1 MPCMMHG
8 LMRKRGIVVVGGM
21 ERFKSGHLDIVVAGV
36 VIGLRSA
43 DANGCVDARE
53 HHFKLN
59 VAGFGIGDDRGGRGI
74 FAVQRS
80 EEHTSELQSLMRT
93 SYAVFCLKKKK
104 TKETIKYNLKKLEPY
119 ETYSH
124 DST

>member
-36 VIGLRSA
+36 VIGLRTA
-43 DANGCVDARE
+43 DANGCVHARE

-59 VAGFGIGDDRGGRGI
+59 VAGFGIGDDRG
-74 FAVQRS
+74 RS
-80 EEHTSELQSLMRT
+80 EEHTSELQSLMRN
-93 SYAVFCLKKKK
+93 SYDDFCLKKSKH
-104 TKETIKYNLKKLEPY
+104 NN
-119 ETYSH
+119 
-124 DST
+124 

>member
-53 HHFKLN
+53 HHFKLT

-74 FAVQRS
+74 FAVQS
-80 EEHTSELQSLMRT
+80 FELIGMEKRV
-93 SYAVFCLKKKK
+93 YIG
-104 TKETIKYNLKKLEPY
+104 KEARRER
-119 ETYSH
+119 
-124 DST
+124 

>member
-59 VAGFGIGDDRGGRGI
+59 VAGFGIGDDRGGGGI
-74 FAVQRS
+74 FAVQSFALVGIENRVSLQERS
-80 EEHTSELQSLMRT
+80 EERRVGKECVRT
-93 SYAVFCLKKKK
+93 GKSRW
-104 TKETIKYNLKKLEPY
+104 
-119 ETYSH
+119 
-124 DST
+124 

>member
-8 LMRKRGIVVVGGM
+8 LVRKRGIVVVGGM
-21 ERFKSGHLDIVVAGV
+21 ERFKSRHLDIVVAGV

-59 VAGFGIGDDRGGRGI
+59 VAGFGIGNDRAGAI
-74 FAVQRS
+74 FAVQS
-80 EEHTSELQSLMRT
+80 
-93 SYAVFCLKKKK
+93 
-104 TKETIKYNLKKLEPY
+104 
-119 ETYSH
+119 
-124 DST
+124 ST

>member
-43 DANGCVDARE
+43 DANGCVDAGE

-59 VAGFGIGDDRGGRGI
+59 VEGFGRGDDRGGRGI
-74 FAVQRS
+74 FAVQSFDRIDRKCVVWGAS
-80 EEHTSELQSLMRT
+80 VSVR
-93 SYAVFCLKKKK
+93 VDRGGC
-104 TKETIKYNLKKLEPY
+104 
-119 ETYSH
+119 
-124 DST
+124 STL